1 MAEQSQLPSFQTTP
15 AARNGCKELSFT
27 SSGRN
32 LMVEPLM
39 NLRRVILITN
49 PKGGVGD
56 NVSLASEADSFLKR
70 HQVETKL
77 HFTEYAGH
85 ALEIVE
91 QLECREGD
99 AICGIGGDGTMHEL
113 VNGLMRRNP
122 EARVPLTLLPGGT
135 GNSFLQDLDCLDP
148 EKVLSR
154 TVDQATRHI
163 DLFEVTIGETTR
175 YGFNVVG
182 WGLMSSA
189 NQLAESMR
197 WLGRRRYDV
206 AALVHLFINRRY
218 HATLEV
224 DGETIEDEFTLLAAS
239 NTIHTGEGMMLAPN
253 AALDDG
259 KLDLLYLNKSTRRD
273 MLRMFAKLGKGKH
286 LGAPGIHYQQVAE
299 LKLTTKA
306 KIPINV
312 DGELIESGSF
322 SVRTLPGALEIL
334 L

>member
-1 MAEQSQLPSFQTTP
+1 
-15 AARNGCKELSFT
+15 
-27 SSGRN
+27 
-32 LMVEPLM
+32 M

-49 PKGGVGD
+49 PKGGVG
-56 NVSLASEADSFLKR
+56 NNAALATEAESFLR
-70 HQVETKL
+70 SNQIQTEV
-77 HFTEYAGH
+77 HFTEHSGH

-91 QLECREGD
+91 RVECREGD

-113 VNGLMRRNP
+113 VNGLMRREP

-135 GNSFLQDLDCLDP
+135 GNSFLRDLDCLDP
-148 EKVLSR
+148 AKVLSR
-154 TVDQATRHI
+154 MVDQTSRRI
-163 DLFEVTIGETTR
+163 DLFRVTIGNTKR
-175 YGFNVVG
+175 YGFNIVG

-218 HATLEV
+218 RATLDV

-239 NTIHTGEGMMLAPN
+239 NTIHTGEGMMLAPK

-259 KLDLLYLNKSTRRD
+259 KLDLLYLKKSTRRD
-273 MLRMFAKLGKGKH
+273 MLRMFAKLGKGQH
-286 LGAPGIHYQQVAE
+286 LGASGIHYQQVDA
-299 LKLTTKA
+299 LTLTTNSKL
-306 KIPINV
+306 PINV

-322 SVRTLPGALEIL
+322 SVRVLPAALEVL